1 MRNVTLGSMIRELR
15 KRAKLTQEE
24 LSLGICS
31 SVSIS
36 RIETGVQMPSGK
48 VLDAILSRL
57 GTSTYQICNV
67 YYKSDRQLEFEKE
80 ADIAA
85 EHMKNGRYDEAKLIM
100 DSIIDRVNENRLN
113 LQYYLLLE
121 ASLEIYRNN
130 ATEET
135 ISILKRALEITKP
148 SFDYSDFRGVLLTYR
163 EANILSLLMI
173 AYFRCGNVLYAIDLG
188 KELASSMKKHKSSV
202 KEYNTVKI
210 NATLNLSQ
218 FLEQEHRY
226 QEALIYISE
235 AEDFS
240 IKLIEH
246 PFLPEIFFFK
256 AKVHYYMG
264 NKEESLCILK
274 AILPYLELINKT
286 DFANAAKALMCK
298 VEGRE

>member
-1 MRNVTLGSMIRELR
+1 MRNVTLGSMIRDLR
-15 KRAKLTQEE
+15 KRANLTQEE

-36 RIETGVQMPSGK
+36 RIETGVQMPSSK
-48 VLDAILSRL
+48 VLDALLSRL

-85 EHMKNGRYDEAKLIM
+85 EHMKNGKYDEAKRIM
-100 DSIIDRVNENRLN
+100 DSIKDMVNENRLN

-121 ASLEIYRNN
+121 ASLEIYQNKDP
-130 ATEET
+130 EET

-188 KELASSMKKHKSSV
+188 KELIGTMKKHDSLL
-202 KEYNTVKI
+202 KEYNLVKLNVTV
-210 NATLNLSQ
+210 NLSQ

-226 QEALIYISE
+226 KEALMCIEE
-235 AEDFS
+235 AESLSSRFN
-240 IKLIEH
+240 EH
-246 PFLPEIFFFK
+246 AMLPEILFLK
-256 AKVHYYMG
+256 AKELYYLG
-264 NKEESLCILK
+264 DQEECLRILK
-274 AILPYLELINKT
+274 IVLPYMELINKT
-286 DFANAAKALMCK
+286 EFANIARALLLRIEDNK
-298 VEGRE
+298 